1 MFPVEPF
8 ELLGRDWGR
17 VMNQFLNAEASAGLP
32 AYGVDVRHDAE
43 HLYVEAELPGFKKD
57 EIEITLEK
65 SLLTITAEHKP
76 EQREA
81 PPLQLGFDHQPT
93 ADPPPL
99 QNRPDLAQPHR
110 RQKTGEFDRNARA
123 ILRRQQADARADRV
137 RHAQRPQPGV
147 TKLLAINVGAGP
159 GKNPISQGEAQN

>member
-1 MFPVEPF
+1 MATLSRAQRMLPVEPF

-81 PPLQLGFDHQPT
+81 PQGEWLL
-93 ADPPPL
+93 
-99 QNRPDLAQPHR
+99 RE
-110 RQKTGEFDRNARA
+110 RQTSRFSRTFTLPATVDGSSV
-123 ILRRQQADARADRV
+123 DARLED
-137 RHAQRPQPGV
+137 GV
-147 TKLLAINVGAGP
+147 LKITLNKRE
-159 GKNPISQGEAQN
+159 EAKPRRITVS